1 VSNEPIQVAE
11 LPRPPGDS
19 HEQREAEAVMVA
31 ALGERLGIELR
42 PRVLTLPDGGRI
54 ELDAASDD
62 LTVLCEAWAHQ
73 GAAKSAQKHKLLA
86 DAFKLTLAARVV
98 GGSPKLFLLLSDEQA
113 CKHLRGRSWAN
124 AALREFGIELQVV
137 ELSDELRTGIKD
149 AQQRPADDA
158 HAVWVVE
165 PAI

>member
-1 VSNEPIQVAE
+1 MSSEPIQVE
-11 LPRPPGDS
+11 LLTRPPGDS
-19 HEQREAEAVMVA
+19 QEQRDAEAVMVA
-31 ALGERLGIELR
+31 ALAQRLGVELR
-42 PRVLTLPDGGRI
+42 PRALTLPDGERI

-98 GGSPKLFLLLSDEQA
+98 GGNPRLFLLLSDEQA

-137 ELSDELRTGIKD
+137 ELSDDIRSRIRA
-149 AQQRPADDA
+149 AQDRQFR
-158 HAVWVVE
+158 
-165 PAI
+165 